1 MTGRY
6 VLEAKDIS
14 KEYKMGKELTV
25 KALTGIDFRVE
36 GGDFVALM
44 GPSGS
49 GKTTLLNILSGLD
62 RPSEGAVS
70 IGELDITK
78 MDQSHLSKIRQ
89 EKIGFIFQVY
99 NLIPVLSAIENV
111 ELPMVFAGVPQDERQ
126 RRAKELLEKV
136 GLGKRTT
143 HRPTEL
149 SGGEQQRVAI
159 ARALINNPK
168 IIMAD
173 EPTGNLDT
181 KTGLE
186 IIELMKE
193 LQKESG
199 VTIIVATHDPKVAD
213 VVDIITYL
221 RDGQIIGED
230 VQKEGIETAKSVT
243 LIPERDLTKEMIDEV
258 MDKIKDYL
266 FASKVQNGDKI
277 KAYEMEFE
285 VKNTDP
291 QGRVRI
297 SKETEIEVK
306 VR

>member
-1 MTGRY
+1 MTGKY

-36 GGDFVALM
+36 EGDFVALM

-126 RRAKELLEKV
+126 RRAKES
-136 GLGKRTT
+136 T
-143 HRPTEL
+143 
-149 SGGEQQRVAI
+149 
-159 ARALINNPK
+159 
-168 IIMAD
+168 
-173 EPTGNLDT
+173 
-181 KTGLE
+181 
-186 IIELMKE
+186 
-193 LQKESG
+193 
-199 VTIIVATHDPKVAD
+199 
-213 VVDIITYL
+213 
-221 RDGQIIGED
+221 
-230 VQKEGIETAKSVT
+230 
-243 LIPERDLTKEMIDEV
+243 
-258 MDKIKDYL
+258 
-266 FASKVQNGDKI
+266 
-277 KAYEMEFE
+277 
-285 VKNTDP
+285 
-291 QGRVRI
+291 
-297 SKETEIEVK
+297 
-306 VR
+306 